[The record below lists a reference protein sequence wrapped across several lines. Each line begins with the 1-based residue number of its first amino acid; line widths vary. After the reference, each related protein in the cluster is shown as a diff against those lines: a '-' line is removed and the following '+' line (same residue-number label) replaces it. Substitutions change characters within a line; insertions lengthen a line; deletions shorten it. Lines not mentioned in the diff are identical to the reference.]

1 MFKHLS
7 LKIFALLC
15 AVIFWGFV
23 VSLENNFYKLPDA
36 ITVQVFNQAPEL
48 ALASKPNTV
57 TLTLRSQDAD
67 VFKTL
72 VASDFEAY
80 VDLRTV
86 GAGTHTLPVSVTSK
100 NSTVSVMKVE
110 PAEVSV
116 ELSPVREKTISIKP
130 AVKGEPAKGFKV
142 ESVKLEREIID
153 VRGAENILAKI
164 GSAKAEVTLDGTERQ
179 TVDRVATFFIYDKEG
194 AALADI
200 EIKQKELKAKIT
212 IVEVETN
219 RSVGVQAKII
229 GSVTNG
235 VIKSITVEPAVL
247 ILKGKRETLDKIAV
261 LETEVID
268 LKGAEESFER
278 KVKVTVPAGVTLAEG
293 QSATVTVKVE
303 IENEP
308 PVSP

>member
-36 ITVQVFNQAPEL
+36 ISVQVFNQAPEL

-72 VASDFEAY
+72 SVANFEAY
-80 VDLRTV
+80 VDLRSV
-86 GAGTHTLPVSVTSK
+86 GAGTHKLPVSVTSK
-100 NSTVSVMKVE
+100 NSAVSVMKIE

-130 AVKGEPAKGFKV
+130 IVKGEPAKGFKV
-142 ESVKLEREIID
+142 ELVKLERETIE
-153 VRGAENILAKI
+153 VRGAENVLAKI
-164 GSAKAEVTLDGTERQ
+164 GSAKAEVSLDGTERQ
-179 TVDRVATFFIYDKEG
+179 TVDKIATFLIYDKEG
-194 AALADI
+194 ATLADL
-200 EIKQKELKAKIT
+200 EIKQKELKAKVT
-212 IVEVETN
+212 IVEVETT

-247 ILKGKRETLDKIAV
+247 ILKGKRETVDKIV
-261 LETEVID
+261 VIETEIID
-268 LKGAEESFER
+268 LRRVEESFER
-278 KVKVTVPAGVTLAEG
+278 KVKVTMPAEVTLAEG
-293 QSATVTVKVE
+293 QNAVVTVKVE
-303 IENEP
+303 IEKAPSE
-308 PVSP
+308 